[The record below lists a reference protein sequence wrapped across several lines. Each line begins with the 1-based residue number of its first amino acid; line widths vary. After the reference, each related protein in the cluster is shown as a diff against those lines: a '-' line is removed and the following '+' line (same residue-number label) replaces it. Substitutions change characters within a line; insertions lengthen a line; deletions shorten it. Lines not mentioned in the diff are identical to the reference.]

1 MFIFRS
7 IHASWNIPSCGNILV
22 KHSRNDKATNSLT
35 GKSCWSNFL
44 IKEVSNIN
52 GCSEFLVPEVICG
65 ENMSFITTPD
75 YFLKPA
81 EWLWKNF
88 HPLTLTRIGQSDRP
102 KFSQKNASRGVSNS
116 INTKQVA
123 KMWYLLTYIENSLK
137 GSAYLWKLKFQFCH
151 NFLLRGS

>member
-1 MFIFRS
+1 MKQL
-7 IHASWNIPSCGNILV
+7 ILV
-22 KHSRNDKATNSLT
+22 QVRVADQI
-35 GKSCWSNFL
+35 FL
-44 IKEVSNIN
+44 LKEVSNIN

-75 YFLKPA
+75 YFLKST

-88 HPLTLTRIGQSDRP
+88 HPLTLTRIGKSDRP
-102 KFSQKNASRGVSNS
+102 KFSQKNALRGVSKS